1 MSSSLTFRLQQES
14 LKAAEPATLP
24 SPPSSSDSGDEAMGD
39 SPSNPLD
46 HSSFSTTTTLSTA
59 VPSSVSSARRDSLP
73 THFNALTIQQFSTS
87 LPENYTIDHST
98 TPINIQQK
106 PATTTTTTTTANANL
121 SATAT
126 ATAITPNS
134 NSNNNAS
141 SIKSSSVRRTSH
153 IASSLPRAESLPF
166 YSHSPVAA
174 AAATGGRTIRHRRQ
188 SESTL
193 SRSARGQT
201 HKCQECGK
209 VYKHPNCLTKHLWEH
224 SEQWELTSKLLLTK
238 HQQVQMLEAAAIL
251 VGMESKKRRPSVA
264 TVKQEDEED
273 EYDDD
278 TKQSGEDDRIEGD
291 DDDDI
296 VDDIDDD
303 DDILI
308 DMDEDIDVK
317 PSVASTYSLNVRT
330 SMPSVMA
337 PSSVRHTLRKQAQE

>member
-1 MSSSLTFRLQQES
+1 MGES
-14 LKAAEPATLP
+14 L
-24 SPPSSSDSGDEAMGD
+24 SST
-39 SPSNPLD
+39 LD
-46 HSSFSTTTTLSTA
+46 HHGSFSTSATHSTA
-59 VPSSVSSARRDSLP
+59 VPSSMSSARRDSLP

-106 PATTTTTTTTANANL
+106 PTTTTATT
-121 SATAT
+121 TAT
-126 ATAITPNS
+126 TSTTATTPILTTTGTTPTTAS
-134 NSNNNAS
+134 NPIKPS
-141 SIKSSSVRRTSH
+141 SLRRTSH
-153 IASSLPRAESLPF
+153 ITSSLPRAESLPF

-251 VGMESKKRRPSVA
+251 VGMESKKRRSSVA
-264 TVKQEDEED
+264 TVKPEDEED
-273 EYDDD
+273 HDLEDDDD
-278 TKQSGEDDRIEGD
+278 TKHSEEDDRVEG